1 MSSGNKAVFERGELS
16 FFLYNKGFCEIKES
30 GKGVR
35 LVRLGLRCDL
45 LGDVE

>member
-35 LVRLGLRCDL
+35 LGLRCDL